1 MRVTAILGGFV
12 ALLLA
17 TSCQVHDLRPT
28 VRLLKATIVTVRA
41 DYEAGRVTLHE
52 HALEARLERL
62 VEAERLAEAAL
73 MEDAK

>member
-1 MRVTAILGGFV
+1 MRVTTIIGGSL

-17 TSCQVHDLRPT
+17 ASCQVHDLRPT

-41 DYEAGRVTLHE
+41 DYEAGRVEMHE

-62 VEAERLAEAAL
+62 IEAERLAEAAL
-73 MEDAK
+73 LEGNR